1 MNQINIRKATLKD
14 LPSLLVFEQGVIEA
28 ERPLDQTLKCS
39 PTTYYNLNEML
50 IAKHTYLLVAELN
63 KEIISCGYARI
74 KNAKESLKHQQ
85 FGYLGF
91 MYTIPLHRGKGLNKS
106 IIDKLIAWCNSQDI
120 HEIRLSVYDGNI
132 SAIKAYE
139 KVGFEKH
146 LITMRI
152 K

>member
-1 MNQINIRKATLKD
+1 MNQINIRKAALKD
-14 LPSLLVFEQGVIEA
+14 LPALLAFEQGVIKA
-28 ERPLDQTLKCS
+28 ELPLDPTLKRT
-39 PTTYYNLNEML
+39 PTTYYDLNEML
-50 IAKHTYLLVAELN
+50 TAKHIHLLVAELN
-63 KEIISCGYARI
+63 KEIVSCGYARI
-74 KNAKESLKHQQ
+74 ENAKEYLKHQQ

-91 MYTIPLHRGKGLNKS
+91 MYTSPLHRGKGLNKS
-106 IIDKLIAWCNSQDI
+106 IIDKLIAWCNSQNI